1 MFGQLQD
8 HEIEDLLKHQL
19 IARLGC
25 FADGK
30 VYVVPISFAYDGKS
44 IYALSREGMKVEMMR
59 KNPQVCLQID
69 NLGQMDNWQ
78 SVIVWGS
85 FEELTDKELRNDAL
99 QKLMGRVLPAV
110 TSELVHISPNYP
122 FMQEHT
128 ETIVGVVYR
137 ITITE
142 KTGRFEKNMTANYFE
157 Y

>member
-59 KNPQVCLQID
+59 KNPNVCLQID

-78 SVIVWGS
+78 SVIIWGK
-85 FEELTDKELRNDAL
+85 FEELIEKHERNEAL
-99 QKLMGRVLPAV
+99 TRLMERSLPAV
-110 TSELVHISPNYP
+110 TSELVHISPHYP
-122 FMQEHT
+122 FLTDQLEN
-128 ETIVGVVYR
+128 IAGVVYR
-137 ITITE
+137 ISITE
-142 KTGRFEKNMTANYFE
+142 KTGRFEKHEEEHFFSY
-157 Y
+157 